1 MKKLLL
7 LTVVL
12 SGLLT
17 LTGCDD
23 APEQAAAPVFKSSKQ
38 PDTKGLPATTDFYA
52 AISLPTESDQ
62 KEAFDTMLGEIRKGA
77 GSNPRGRE
85 LLGLIEDAVGRLTD
99 AGLGD
104 FTKGDLQSVVIG
116 ATLPPRMEDLQR
128 AANNPMD
135 VTIIIRGRFN
145 PRRTKAYCEAE
156 NVRSTLIDG
165 QQAWELESLIAKL
178 GSGNKPSQTNKDK
191 AGWLSFADDSTII
204 IGSRNGLRRALVAFK
219 GQAPS
224 LVPARVKAAEEF
236 SSWNLYVCFANPRL
250 IEESL
255 RGGSPAAVKLM
266 TAMPHDQVLLV
277 SGLKGDDAVATIIM
291 ANQRTQENVQYSASM
306 SKSLV
311 PKVLEAYFDLISE
324 ILNGR

>member
-1 MKKLLL
+1 
-7 LTVVL
+7 
-12 SGLLT
+12 
-17 LTGCDD
+17 
-23 APEQAAAPVFKSSKQ
+23 
-38 PDTKGLPATTDFYA
+38 
-52 AISLPTESDQ
+52 
-62 KEAFDTMLGEIRKGA
+62 
-77 GSNPRGRE
+77 
-85 LLGLIEDAVGRLTD
+85 
-99 AGLGD
+99 
-104 FTKGDLQSVVIG
+104 VVIG

-128 AANNPMD
+128 AAANPMD

-145 PRRTKAYCEAE
+145 PQRTKAYCEAE

-191 AGWLSFADDSTII
+191 AGWLSFADDSTIV
-204 IGSRNGLRRALVAFK
+204 IGSRNGLRRALVAYK

-324 ILNGR
+324 LLNGR